1 MTIRIPPGFT
11 REEHPAGVTLFREG
25 DSGDAAFLI
34 ESGCVE
40 IVLER
45 DGPPRRLDML
55 SGNDL
60 FGELALIDGLPR
72 TATART
78 VVPSVLLRIDRGYF
92 EDLLE
97 RAEPMV
103 HYLLRLLLLRFR
115 NERSAQARGLEAS
128 AGGALPAAHDPTQDP
143 AADLHAHALR
153 TLTLSSDLSAAVHTD
168 QLELRYQPILHLA
181 TGGLAGCEALVR
193 WQHPRLG
200 LIGPDEFIPLAER
213 SRLIHRIGAWV
224 LQRALDDWP
233 ALRARCRP
241 APGERPFVSVNLSAP
256 ELSAPGIAEAI
267 LQALAERGI
276 DPAELRIELTETTV
290 IGNLEEVSAVTNRLR
305 AAGVGIALDDFGTGY
320 AGLSYLQD
328 LPFTCLKIDR
338 LFVGH
343 LQDSERSHQI
353 VRASL
358 ELARPL
364 GLVTV
369 AEGIEEEA
377 VGTRLAAMG
386 CTYGQGY
393 FYARPLTRAD
403 FLAWGGTAAAG

>member
-1 MTIRIPPGFT
+1 MPTPIPAGFT
-11 REEHPAGVTLFREG
+11 REEHAAGVTLFREG
-25 DSGDAAFLI
+25 EQGDAAYLI

-40 IVLER
+40 IVREV
-45 DGPPRRLDML
+45 DGHPRRLDML
-55 SGNDL
+55 AADDI

-78 VVPSVLLRIDRGYF
+78 VVPTALLRIDRGFF

-115 NERSAQARGLEAS
+115 NERAARPAGEAVPAARAS
-128 AGGALPAAHDPTQDP
+128 APAEDQ
-143 AADLHAHALR
+143 AADLQATALR
-153 TLTLSSDLSAAVHTD
+153 SLTLSSDLSAAMQAD
-168 QLELRYQPILHLA
+168 QLELRYQPIVHLA
-181 TGGLAGCEALVR
+181 SGGLAGCEALVR

-200 LIGPDEFIPLAER
+200 LIGPNEFIPLAER
-213 SRLIHRIGAWV
+213 SRLIHRIGNWV
-224 LQRALDDWP
+224 LNRALDDWP
-233 ALRARCRP
+233 ALRERCKA

-256 ELSAPGIAEAI
+256 ELSAPGIADTI
-267 LQALAERGI
+267 LEALAARGI

-290 IGNLEEVSAVTNRLR
+290 IANLQEVAAVAQRLR
-305 AAGVGIALDDFGTGY
+305 SAGVGIALDDFGTGY

-328 LPFTCLKIDR
+328 LPFTCLKVDR
-338 LFVGH
+338 IFVGH
-343 LQDSERSHQI
+343 MQVSERSHQI

-369 AEGIEEEA
+369 AEGIEEA
-377 VGTRLAAMG
+377 SVGALLTNMG

-393 FYARPLTRAD
+393 HYARPLTKAD
-403 FLAWGGTAAAG
+403 FLAWPGAA

>member
-1 MTIRIPPGFT
+1 MTIPIPAGFT
-11 REEHPAGVTLFREG
+11 REAHAAGVTLFQEG
-25 DSGDAAFLI
+25 EQGDAAYLI

-40 IVLER
+40 IVLEA
-45 DGPPRRLDML
+45 GGQPRRLDML
-55 SGNDL
+55 AADDI

-78 VVPSVLLRIDRGYF
+78 VVPTVLLRIDRGYF
-92 EDLLE
+92 EDLLA

-115 NERSAQARGLEAS
+115 SERSALARRGEA
-128 AGGALPAAHDPTQDP
+128 APAPSERHAPDP
-143 AADLHAHALR
+143 AAGLHAQALR
-153 TLTLSSDLSAAVHTD
+153 ALTLSSDLSAATQTG
-168 QLELRYQPILHLA
+168 QLELRYQPIVHLA
-181 TGGLAGCEALVR
+181 SGGLAGCEALVR

-213 SRLIHRIGAWV
+213 SRLIHRIGNWV

-233 ALRARCRP
+233 ALRSRCRP
-241 APGERPFVSVNLSAP
+241 APGERPFISVNLSAP
-256 ELSAPGIAEAI
+256 ELAAAGIADTI
-267 LQALAERGI
+267 LESLAERSI

-290 IGNLEEVSAVTNRLR
+290 IANLQEVSAVTNRLR
-305 AAGVGIALDDFGTGY
+305 SAGVGIALDDFGTGY

-338 LFVGH
+338 IFVGH
-343 LQDSERSHQI
+343 MQVSERSHQI

-369 AEGIEEEA
+369 AEGIEEAA
-377 VGTRLAAMG
+377 VGSLLAAMG
-386 CTYGQGY
+386 CTYAQGY
-393 FYARPLTRAD
+393 HYARPLTKAD
-403 FLAWGGTAAAG
+403 FLGWQGGAAAP

>member
-1 MTIRIPPGFT
+1 MTIPIPAGFT
-11 REEHPAGVTLFREG
+11 REEHPAGVTLFQEG
-25 DSGDAAFLI
+25 AQGDAAYLI

-40 IVLER
+40 IVREVE
-45 DGPPRRLDML
+45 GQSRRLDML
-55 SGNDL
+55 AANDL

-78 VVPSVLLRIDRGYF
+78 VVPTVLLRIDRGYF
-92 EDLLE
+92 EDLLA

-115 NERSAQARGLEAS
+115 NERSALARADDAAPRTEA
-128 AGGALPAAHDPTQDP
+128 PPDQDP
-143 AADLHAHALR
+143 AADLHAQALR
-153 TLTLSSDLSAAVHTD
+153 TLTLSSDLSAATQSD
-168 QLELRYQPILHLA
+168 QLTLRYQPILHLA
-181 TGGLAGCEALVR
+181 SGGLAGCEALVR

-213 SRLIHRIGAWV
+213 SRLIHRIGSWV

-233 ALRARCRP
+233 ALRSRCRP
-241 APGERPFVSVNLSAP
+241 APGERPFISVNLSAP
-256 ELSAPGIAEAI
+256 ELSAAGIADTL
-267 LQALAERGI
+267 LQSLAERGI

-290 IGNLEEVSAVTNRLR
+290 ISNLAEVSAVIGRLR
-305 AAGVGIALDDFGTGY
+305 GAGVGIALDDFGTGY

-328 LPFTCLKIDR
+328 LPFTSLKIDR
-338 LFVGH
+338 LFVSH
-343 LQDSERSHQI
+343 MQVSERSHQI

-377 VGTRLAAMG
+377 VGTLLASMG

-393 FYARPLTRAD
+393 FYSRPLTKAD
-403 FLAWGGTAAAG
+403 FLAWPGALAPA

>member
-1 MTIRIPPGFT
+1 MTIQIPAGFT

-25 DSGDAAFLI
+25 ERGDSAYLI

-40 IVLER
+40 IVLEEA
-45 DGPPRRLDML
+45 GQPRRLDML
-55 SGNDL
+55 TGNDL

-78 VVPSVLLRIDRGYF
+78 VVPSVLLRIDRGFF
-92 EDLLE
+92 EDLLG

-115 NERSAQARGLEAS
+115 NERSSQSHPDGPAPG
-128 AGGALPAAHDPTQDP
+128 PAAAPSPD
-143 AADLHAHALR
+143 AAGDLHASALR
-153 TLTLSSDLSAAVHTD
+153 TLTLASDLSAATQTD

-241 APGERPFVSVNLSAP
+241 APGERPFISVNLSAP

-267 LQALAERGI
+267 LQALATRGI

-290 IGNLEEVSAVTNRLR
+290 ISNLEEVSQVTSRLR

-320 AGLSYLQD
+320 AGLSYLQG

-338 LFVGH
+338 IFIGRMQVA
-343 LQDSERSHQI
+343 ERSHQI

-377 VGTRLAAMG
+377 VGAQLASMG

-393 FYARPLTRAD
+393 HYARPLTRAD
-403 FLAWGGTAAAG
+403 FLAWGGASAAG

>member
-1 MTIRIPPGFT
+1 MSIQIPAGFT

-25 DSGDAAFLI
+25 ERGDSAYLI

-40 IVLER
+40 IVL
-45 DGPPRRLDML
+45 DGDGSPRRLDML
-55 SGNDL
+55 TGNDL

-92 EDLLE
+92 EDLLG
-97 RAEPMV
+97 RAEPLV

-115 NERSAQARGLEAS
+115 NERSALHQKEA
-128 AGGALPAAHDPTQDP
+128 APDPALPAPHEPEG
-143 AADLHAHALR
+143 DLHASALR
-153 TLTLSSDLSAAVHTD
+153 TLTLSSDLAAATQSD

-181 TGGLAGCEALVR
+181 SGGLAGCEALVR

-200 LIGPDEFIPLAER
+200 LIGPDEFIPLAES
-213 SRLIHRIGAWV
+213 SRLIHGIGSWV

-233 ALRARCRP
+233 ALRSRCQP
-241 APGERPFVSVNLSAP
+241 APGEHPFISVNLSAP
-256 ELSAPGIAEAI
+256 ELSAPGIAEVI
-267 LQALAERGI
+267 LHALDTRGI

-290 IGNLEEVSAVTNRLR
+290 IANLEEVSQVTNRLR

-320 AGLSYLQD
+320 AGLSYLQG

-338 LFVGH
+338 MFIGRMQV
-343 LQDSERSHQI
+343 SERSHQI

-377 VGTRLAAMG
+377 VGARLASMG

-403 FLAWGGTAAAG
+403 FLAWRGAAAAG

>member
-1 MTIRIPPGFT
+1 MTIQIPAGFT
-11 REEHPAGVTLFREG
+11 REEHPADETLFQEG
-25 DSGDAAFLI
+25 DRGDSAYLI

-40 IVLER
+40 IVREVE
-45 DGPPRRLDML
+45 GQPRRLDML
-55 SGNDL
+55 AANDL

-78 VVPSVLLRIDRGYF
+78 VVPTVLLRIDRGYF

-115 NERSAQARGLEAS
+115 NERTAGARA
-128 AGGALPAAHDPTQDP
+128 ALAPAAGAPVPSPGTDP
-143 AADLHAHALR
+143 AADLHASALR
-153 TLTLSSDLSAAVHTD
+153 TLTLSSDLTAATQSD

-181 TGGLAGCEALVR
+181 SGALAGCEALVR

-213 SRLIHRIGAWV
+213 SRLIHRIGNWV

-233 ALRARCRP
+233 QLRARCGHV
-241 APGERPFVSVNLSAP
+241 PGERPFISVNLSAP
-256 ELSAPGIAEAI
+256 ELAAPGIADTI
-267 LQALAERGI
+267 LQGLAARGI
-276 DPAELRIELTETTV
+276 DPQELRIELTETTV
-290 IGNLEEVSAVTNRLR
+290 IANLEEVAAVTHRLR
-305 AAGVGIALDDFGTGY
+305 SAGVGIALDDFGTGY
-320 AGLSYLQD
+320 AGLSYLQG

-338 LFVGH
+338 IFVGH
-343 LQDSERSHQI
+343 MQVSERSHQI

-377 VGTRLAAMG
+377 VGSRLATMG
-386 CTYGQGY
+386 CTYGQG
-393 FYARPLTRAD
+393 FHYARPLTKAD
-403 FLAWGGTAAAG
+403 FLSWPGGA

>member
-1 MTIRIPPGFT
+1 MTIPIPAGFT
-11 REEHPAGVTLFREG
+11 REAHAAGVTLFQEG
-25 DSGDAAFLI
+25 AQGDAAYLI

-40 IVLER
+40 IVREV
-45 DGPPRRLDML
+45 DGQPRRLDML
-55 SGNDL
+55 AADDI

-78 VVPSVLLRIDRGYF
+78 VVPTVLLRIDRGFF

-115 NERSAQARGLEAS
+115 SERAARPAGQGAPAPRAS
-128 AGGALPAAHDPTQDP
+128 APAEDP
-143 AADLHAHALR
+143 AADLQATALR
-153 TLTLSSDLSAAVHTD
+153 TLTLSSDLSAATQAD
-168 QLELRYQPILHLA
+168 QLELRYQPIVHLA
-181 TGGLAGCEALVR
+181 SGGLAGCEALVR

-213 SRLIHRIGAWV
+213 SRLIHRIGNWV
-224 LQRALDDWP
+224 LNRALDDWP
-233 ALRARCRP
+233 QLRQRCRP

-256 ELSAPGIAEAI
+256 ELSAPGIADAI
-267 LQALAERGI
+267 LQALASRGI
-276 DPAELRIELTETTV
+276 DPSELRIELTETTV
-290 IGNLEEVSAVTNRLR
+290 IGNLQEVSSVTNRLR
-305 AAGVGIALDDFGTGY
+305 SAGVGIALDDFGTGY

-338 LFVGH
+338 IFVGH
-343 LQDSERSHQI
+343 MQVSERSHQI

-369 AEGIEEEA
+369 AEGIEEGA
-377 VGTRLAAMG
+377 VGSLLAAMG
-386 CTYGQGY
+386 CTYAQGY
-393 FYARPLTRAD
+393 HYARPLTKAD
-403 FLAWGGTAAAG
+403 FLAWPGVA